1 MDSKIKDKIIKA
13 IEKNVVFEGWSDK
26 ALKAAMSDS
35 GVNADMVKKLFPRGV
50 LDVAIAFHQQSDR
63 KMIEQFKKTGLGD
76 LRLRDKVTFAVK
88 CRLQAIEGQKE
99 IIRRGVSFFSLP
111 PNFLEGSKL
120 IWNTSD
126 SIWNL
131 LGDTSDDYN
140 FYTKRASLSGVYG
153 AVILFWLGDE
163 SVNNEETW
171 DFLSR
176 RINNIMQF
184 EKFKASVRT
193 DPLGSKVFEFTEEFL
208 AKVRRP
214 STQIN
219 LDLPGIL
226 RRP

>member
-1 MDSKIKDKIIKA
+1 MDNKIKDKILKA
-13 IEKNVVFEGWSDK
+13 IEENVVFEGWSDK

-35 GVNADMVKKLFPRGV
+35 GVKEELVKKFFPRGV
-50 LDVAIAFHQQSDR
+50 LDVAIAFHQQGDK
-63 KMIEQFKKTGLGD
+63 KMIGMVKKTNLVD
-76 LRLRDKVTFAVK
+76 LRLREKIAFAVK
-88 CRLQAIEGQKE
+88 CRLQAIDGQKE
-99 IIRRGVSFFSLP
+99 IIRRGVSFFALP

-163 SVNNEETW
+163 SDNNEETW
-171 DFLSR
+171 DFLNR

-184 EKFKASVRT
+184 EKFKASVRS
-193 DPLGSKVFEFTEEFL
+193 DPLGSKVFKSTEGFL

-214 STQIN
+214 STQTN